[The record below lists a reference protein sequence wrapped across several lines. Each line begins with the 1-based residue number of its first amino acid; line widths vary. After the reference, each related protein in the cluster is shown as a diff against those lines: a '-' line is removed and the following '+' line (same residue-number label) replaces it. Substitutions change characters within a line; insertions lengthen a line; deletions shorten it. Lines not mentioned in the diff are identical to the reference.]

1 MDMSEFKAKEG
12 RLEQHTKA
20 IRDNQVSVALMLLYL
35 NGFEVTLQNVGI
47 PLAEDAKLELDSLG
61 YESVPIWSCSP
72 TAGGIWETWQRDA
85 LKYGRLERSWETY
98 CLRTNRPTGAIVT

>member
-1 MDMSEFKAKEG
+1 MDMSKFKAKDG

-35 NGFEVTLQNVGI
+35 NGFEVTIRDTGF
-47 PLAEDAKLELDSLG
+47 PLAEDAKEELDSLK
-61 YESVPIWSCSP
+61 EKSVPIWSCSP

-98 CLRTNRPTGAIVT
+98 CLRTNRPIGPYAT